1 MNPSD
6 QKNLFDSL
14 NKLTSSNELLAKAN
28 YKALNIAD
36 RHMHERDELVA
47 TCREI
52 YESLDIKEK
61 RSVAE
66 ESFFKG
72 LRHVLQK

>member
-1 MNPSD
+1 MDRND
-6 QKNLFDSL
+6 QKTLFDSL
-14 NKLTSSNELLAKAN
+14 NRLTVSNELLAKAN
-28 YKALNIAD
+28 YKAINIAD
-36 RHMHERDELVA
+36 RNMTERDELVA

-61 RSVAE
+61 RSLAE

-72 LRHVLQK
+72 LRSVLQK